1 MPRRDSIIISLLSVS
16 ILLVSFLILS
26 LFLSRGKPFVK
37 ASTELNQY
45 ENVSSQNPETVL
57 EASTIEES
65 VEYSSLNICYEENC
79 ETLNSDIV
87 ESFYI
92 EEKLDTQSVYTFLLE
107 NVVGYFEELSGGKVL
122 VKNSKGSFYTWKE
135 DFIIDTSDMFVDVVE
150 LLKEFGKKGIALKYD
165 LYKKEAP
172 GTDGSYASKY
182 IEIDNSR
189 QKLYAWK
196 DGEVVKEIK
205 LSAAKYGWQVYGV
218 FPIVDKGI
226 QPMAPSGNYMPYWMA
241 FYYSPSQKSWY
252 GLHGLVWWY
261 DDNGNVVH
269 ENIDYIGVRRS
280 KGCIRMLK
288 DDAKYLYDRYEKGDH
303 ILIHE

>member
-1 MPRRDSIIISLLSVS
+1 MPKRDSIIISILSVS

-26 LFLSRGKPFVK
+26 LFLNHGKFFAK
-37 ASTELNQY
+37 ANTEPTTNESVNSLNQ
-45 ENVSSQNPETVL
+45 ETVL
-57 EASTIEES
+57 GASTSEES
-65 VEYSSLNICYEENC
+65 IEYSSLDICYEDNC
-79 ETLNSDIV
+79 KSLSPEDV
-87 ESFYI
+87 ESFYMDG
-92 EEKLDTQSVYTFLLE
+92 KLDTQSVYMYLLQ
-107 NVVGYFEELSGGKVL
+107 NIVGYFEELSGGKEL
-122 VKNSKGSFYTWKE
+122 VKNRKGSFYTWKE
-135 DFIIDTSDMFVDVVE
+135 DIIIDSSSIFTDVVN
-150 LLKEFGKKGIALKYD
+150 LIKESGREGLILKYE

-172 GTDGSYASKY
+172 GTDGNYASKY

-189 QKLYAWK
+189 QKLYAWE
-196 DGEVVKEIK
+196 DGEVIKEIK

-218 FPIVDKGI
+218 FPIVDKGL

-241 FYYSPSQKSWY
+241 FYYSPSQDSWY

-269 ENIDYIGVRRS
+269 ENTDYIGVRRS

-288 DDAKYLYDRYEKGDH
+288 DDAKYLYDRYERGDP